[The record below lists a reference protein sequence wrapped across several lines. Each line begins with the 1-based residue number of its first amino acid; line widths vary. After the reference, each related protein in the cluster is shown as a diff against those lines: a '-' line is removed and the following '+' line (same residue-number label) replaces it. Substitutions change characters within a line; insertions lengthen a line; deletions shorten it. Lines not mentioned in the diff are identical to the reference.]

1 MDFILLRIIIRFESF
16 STSRRGLKRLKI
28 CLCCFNEESH
38 YLIKEEIPT
47 KKFQLSIFISLTATA
62 AAASRFFIY
71 CLAMKK
77 NDDWVKSAEWEEN
90 FCHLHPL
97 SFNIFFILFPFFW
110 QKHRKKINFNSI
122 MKLIWKSKMRWV
134 KQQVGVW

>member
-1 MDFILLRIIIRFESF
+1 MDFILLRIIIRFETF
-16 STSRRGLKRLKI
+16 STSRYGGGLKRLKI

-77 NDDWVKSAEWEEN
+77 NDDWVKSAE
-90 FCHLHPL
+90 
-97 SFNIFFILFPFFW
+97 
-110 QKHRKKINFNSI
+110 
-122 MKLIWKSKMRWV
+122 
-134 KQQVGVW
+134 